1 MQINHNK
8 TKEIALGPVARRDLD
23 PLFVGGNNIERVL
36 TFKLLGVHIDSD
48 LRWNT
53 HIDALAKRVNSRLY
67 TLKQPKRS
75 SLPEQDLLIFYTTVI
90 RPVLEY
96 ANVVWHHSITVAQSD
111 RLEALKKRA
120 LRIISLFVWDMPYS
134 TALQVL
140 NLDSLHSR
148 RVKQGM
154 KLFDSICQ
162 TESCLNHLL
171 PSKRDT
177 HLTSR
182 LRHPRIYPTPITRT
196 HCYCSFINYAL
207 TNYQ

>member
-1 MQINHNK
+1 MRHIWQVVCRCKQNMIFWIKMQAD
-8 TKEIALGPVARRDLD
+8 TKQGWWFNTS
-23 PLFVGGNNIERVL
+23 PLI
-36 TFKLLGVHIDSD
+36 K
-48 LRWNT
+48 
-53 HIDALAKRVNSRLY
+53 
-67 TLKQPKRS
+67 
-75 SLPEQDLLIFYTTVI
+75 YTTVI

-96 ANVVWHHSITVAQSD
+96 ANVLWHHFITVVKSD
-111 RLEALKKRA
+111 RLEALQKRA
-120 LRIISLFVWDMPYS
+120 LRIISLLVWDMPYS

-154 KLFDSICQ
+154 KFFDSICQ